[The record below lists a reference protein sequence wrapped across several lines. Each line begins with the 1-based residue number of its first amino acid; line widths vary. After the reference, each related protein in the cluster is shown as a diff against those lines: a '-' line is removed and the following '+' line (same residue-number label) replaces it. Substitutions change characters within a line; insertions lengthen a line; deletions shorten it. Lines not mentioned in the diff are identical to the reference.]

1 MFGAPPCTPRQV
13 GSEKGSIALEEKIA
27 ARGCLVLTLRIMNHK
42 DVRTSIHLEAG
53 PAGLRHFCRLVQT
66 HANAK
71 RMHEQSNQHKKAVET
86 KMREIRK
93 TKQKEEREEE
103 ATKRALASIEAKA
116 AQAYQADP
124 AGGVDLRTHMDPN
137 R

>member
-1 MFGAPPCTPRQV
+1 MFDPAHHESQGCEEQV
-13 GSEKGSIALEEKIA
+13 F
-27 ARGCLVLTLRIMNHK
+27 
-42 DVRTSIHLEAG
+42 HLEA
-53 PAGLRHFCRLVQT
+53 AGLVPVSPATSVQT

-103 ATKRALASIEAKA
+103 ATKRALASIEAK
-116 AQAYQADP
+116 
-124 AGGVDLRTHMDPN
+124 LRRPTRPISLGARPEDTHGPKPLLRRLVFGWN
-137 R
+137 RRV